1 MNAESNGDALIFM
14 EGFSLPLED
23 RRAYL
28 ERACG
33 QDENLR
39 GRIERLFEVYDRSGS
54 FLEESPSK
62 CFAEQRIQG
71 TLNMEKPGDSIGHY
85 KLLRQ
90 IGEGGWGIVFLAQ
103 QEEPV
108 RRNLALKAVKPGIE
122 TRAVNAQ
129 FEVERQTLA
138 LMDHPNIAHVFDG
151 GATPAGRPFFV
162 MEFVHGVKIT
172 EYCRVKSLA
181 TPARLDLFI
190 TICDAIQHA
199 HQKGV
204 IHRDIKPSNIL
215 VAEEANGKPF
225 PKVIDFG
232 IAKSPICQQFSDKN
246 FSTADGM
253 LVGTPAYMSPEQAAC
268 APMNIDPRADVYSLG
283 VLLYELLTGTTPFDY
298 QALLKAGFDQIQ
310 SVITTENTAPPSE
323 RLSAMS
329 TEDLGKIAQLQ
340 QVEPSTL
347 LRDVRG
353 ELDRI
358 VMKALEKDRAQRYP
372 TADGLATDVRHY
384 LANELVAAQTD
395 SEHNFTGY

>member
-1 MNAESNGDALIFM
+1 MNAESNGDAVIFM
-14 EGFSLPLED
+14 EGFSLPMED
-23 RRAYL
+23 RQAYL

-33 QDENLR
+33 HDENLR
-39 GRIERLFEVYDRSGS
+39 RRIERLFEVYDRSGS
-54 FLEESPSK
+54 FLEEPPSK
-62 CFAEQRIQG
+62 CVAERRIQG
-71 TLNMEKPGDSIGHY
+71 TLNMEKPGDSIGNY

-181 TPARLDLFI
+181 TSARLALFI

-215 VAEEANGKPF
+215 VAEEPNGKPF

-232 IAKSPICQQFSDKN
+232 IAKSPVRQQFSDKT
-246 FSTADGM
+246 FSTANGM

-268 APMNIDPRADVYSLG
+268 APMDIDPRADVYSLG

-298 QALLKAGFDQIQ
+298 QALLKAGLDQIQ
-310 SVITTENTAPPSE
+310 NVITMENPVPPSE

-329 TEDLGKIAQLQ
+329 IEDLGNVAQLQ

-372 TADGLATDVRHY
+372 TADGLAMDVRHY
-384 LANELVAAQTD
+384 LANELITAI
-395 SEHNFTGY
+395 

>member
-23 RRAYL
+23 RRAYI

-33 QDENLR
+33 HDGNLR
-39 GRIERLFEVYDRSGS
+39 GRIERLFRVYDRSGS
-54 FLEESPSK
+54 FLEEPPST
-62 CFAEQRIQG
+62 FVAERRVQG
-71 TLNMEKPGDSIGHY
+71 ALNVEKPGDSIGHY

-122 TRAVNAQ
+122 TRAVHAQ
-129 FEVERQTLA
+129 FEAERQTLA

-162 MEFVHGVKIT
+162 MEFIHGVKIT
-172 EYCRVKSLA
+172 EYCRLKSLA
-181 TPARLDLFI
+181 TSARLALFI

-215 VAEEANGKPF
+215 VEEEADGKPS
-225 PKVIDFG
+225 PKIIDFG
-232 IAKSPICQQFSDKN
+232 IAKSPVRQQIPDK
-246 FSTADGM
+246 TLPATDGM
-253 LVGTPAYMSPEQAAC
+253 LVGTPAYMSPEQAGC
-268 APMNIDPRADVYSLG
+268 APMDIDPRADVYSLG
-283 VLLYELLTGTTPFDY
+283 VVLYELLTGTTPFDY

-310 SVITTENTAPPSE
+310 SAITTESPVPPSE

-329 TEDLGKIAQLQ
+329 TGDLRKIARLQ
-340 QVEPSTL
+340 QVEPPTL

-358 VMKALEKDRAQRYP
+358 VMKALEKNRAQRYP
-372 TADGLATDVRHY
+372 TADGLAMDVRRH
-384 LANELVAAQTD
+384 LAGELTTNQFK
-395 SEHNFTGY
+395 NR